1 MKITVMIARVLLGI
15 IFLVAGLNGILHFI
29 PQPPMPDGLSKQYVD
44 VLQASHYMVLVF
56 AVQIVSGLLF
66 LANRYVP
73 LALALIAPVIVNILL
88 FHALMAPSGIGPG
101 VLVTVLWIVVAFSV
115 RSAFAGLLQRRVTG

>member
-15 IFLVAGLNGILHFI
+15 IFLVVGLNGFLHFI
-29 PQPPMPDGLSKQYVD
+29 PQPPMPDGLAKQYVD

-88 FHALMAPSGIGPG
+88 FHTLMAPSGIGPG
-101 VLVTVLWIVVAFSV
+101 VLVTFLWIVVAFSV

>member
-15 IFLVAGLNGILHFI
+15 IFLVFGLNGFLHFI

-73 LALALIAPVIVNILL
+73 LALTLIAPVIVNILL

-101 VLVTVLWIVVAFSV
+101 LLVTVLWTVVAFSV
-115 RSAFAGLLQRRVTG
+115 RSAFAGLLQRRVNG

>member
-15 IFLVAGLNGILHFI
+15 IFLVVGLNGFLHFL
-29 PQPPMPDGLSKQYVD
+29 PQPPMPDGLAKQYVD

-101 VLVTVLWIVVAFSV
+101 VLVTFLWIVIAFSV